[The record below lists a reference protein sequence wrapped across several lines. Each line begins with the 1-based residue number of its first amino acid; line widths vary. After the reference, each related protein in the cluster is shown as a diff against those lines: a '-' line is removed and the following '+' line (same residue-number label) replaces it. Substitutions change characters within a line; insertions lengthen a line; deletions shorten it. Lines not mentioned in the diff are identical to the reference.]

1 MTVLAVRVSAPPTGN
16 LPCTGKQYLFYGKYA
31 ERPETRVRREAK
43 AKKVCFACPQ
53 MNTCRDYAR
62 SNNEVFGVWGGE
74 TEIERY
80 NAGFLLQVPYHLAR
94 NSAIVKRDEH
104 L

>member
-1 MTVLAVRVSAPPTGN
+1 MTALAVRISAPPTGN
-16 LPCTGKQYLFYGKYA
+16 LPCAGKQYLFYGKYA
-31 ERPETRVRREAK
+31 ERPETRVRREEK
-43 AKKVCFACPQ
+43 AKKVCLTCPQ

-80 NAGFLLQVPYHLAR
+80 NSGFLAQVPAHLSR

>member
-1 MTVLAVRVSAPPTGN
+1 MTALAIRVSAPPTGN
-16 LPCTGKQYLFYGKYA
+16 LPCTGRQDLFYGKHA
-31 ERPETRVRREAK
+31 ERPETRIRREAK
-43 AKKVCFACPQ
+43 AKTICATCPQ

-80 NAGFLLQVPYHLAR
+80 NAGFLAQVPAHLSR
-94 NSAIVKRDEH
+94 NSAIVKRDER